1 MEYKKLESPE
11 FKINTQKYEITSGMS
26 VECVSSRESRAD
38 WCKVELTTQLQEI
51 VTYEDMEEATVELGY
66 DNDFDTLISGY
77 CRKKKEDY
85 WKEIIIRDD
94 TIRMERTFIKAT
106 FVDCT
111 PQDIVKY
118 VLIQSGITEYVLCD
132 KEYGKRETFIVD
144 KQNGIKTLLEVNSY
158 WDIDIDFYFINHV
171 FYWGCSPEQK
181 TVYILEEDENIL
193 SLNKYGD
200 LWQVE
205 TFGVPWIHHSQELE
219 ISHSKFTGTVK
230 VEKTVVKSDER
241 GYTRMYIYFKGV

>member
-11 FKINTQKYEITSGMS
+11 FKISTQKYELTSGMS
-26 VECVSSRESRAD
+26 VECVSSREARAD

-51 VTYEDMEEATVELGY
+51 LTYEDMEEAAVELGY
-66 DNDFDTLISGY
+66 DNQYDTLISGY
-77 CRKKKEDY
+77 CRKQKADY

-94 TIRMERTFIKAT
+94 TIKLERTFVKAT
-106 FVDCT
+106 FVDCE

-118 VLIQSGITEYVLCD
+118 VLMQAGITDYVISDC
-132 KEYGKRETFIVD
+132 EYGKRDTFIVD
-144 KQNGIKTLLEVNSY
+144 KQNGINTLLEINSY
-158 WDIDIDFYFINHV
+158 WDIDTDFYFREHV
-171 FYWGCSPEQK
+171 FYWGGTPQQE
-181 TVYILEEDENIL
+181 TIYILEEDENIL

-200 LWQVE
+200 LWQME
-205 TFGVPWIHHSQELE
+205 TFGIPWIHHSQELE
-219 ISHSKFTGTVK
+219 VSHSKFTGTVK